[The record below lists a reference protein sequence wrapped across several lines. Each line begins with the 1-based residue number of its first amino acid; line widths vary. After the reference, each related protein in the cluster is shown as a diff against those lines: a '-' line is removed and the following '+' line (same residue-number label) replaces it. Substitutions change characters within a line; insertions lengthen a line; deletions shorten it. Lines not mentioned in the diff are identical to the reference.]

1 MGEWLADNWPWLLAA
16 VCYVL
21 GRASGVPA
29 VWKNVARAVLE
40 AIESHSLVG
49 VNGAKDTT
57 TDSIKKTV
65 EAKIGRDL
73 GVLKDALASSGDEK
87 HARKPWVKVV
97 DAVTNFLPVVGTLKK
112 LFQR

>member
-1 MGEWLADNWPWLLAA
+1 MGDWLAENWMWFLAA
-16 VCYVL
+16 ACYVV
-21 GRASGVPA
+21 GRAAGVPA
-29 VWKNVARAVLE
+29 VWRAIARAGLE
-40 AIESHSLVG
+40 AIEAHSLVG
-49 VNGAKDTT
+49 VNGARDPT

-73 GVLKDALASSGDEK
+73 GVLKDALASSGDVK

-97 DAVTNFLPVVGTLKK
+97 DAVTDFLPVVGTLKK